1 MKQKDLTHGGIMSN
15 IFGFAL
21 PYIIAYFLQIL
32 YGLADL
38 FIIGQYCKVD
48 STTAV
53 SNGAQVMYFVT
64 VVIIGLAMGTTV
76 RMARAIGAND
86 KRWAAQVMG
95 NSVSMFMLLSLILS
109 VVLLLSTNVIV
120 GLMQTPPEAIA
131 GTKSYLAVCFI
142 GIPFIVAYNIIAS
155 IFRGIGD
162 TQTPLMFVAV
172 ACVSNILLDYLFIG
186 YMHMGPT
193 GAALGTTLSQT
204 ISVIFAALTIRRHK
218 DIFDMRWTDL
228 KPQKNILSNILK
240 IGIPIALQDGFI
252 QVSFILI
259 AIIANMRGLDDA
271 AAVGI
276 VEKFIGLL
284 FIVPSAMLST
294 VSAVSAQC
302 IGACQAERAQSTL
315 LRATEIVILFGLIC
329 VMLIHIFPE
338 APVRL
343 FTDNENV
350 IKQGTAYLSSYGWDC
365 ILAGIHFC
373 FSGYFTAYNYS
384 LVSFAHN
391 VVSIVTARVP
401 LSYLLSINFPL
412 TLYPMG
418 WAAPIGSFVSIV
430 ICIVA
435 YTYMK
440 RKGCFEICKTPN

>member
-1 MKQKDLTHGGIMSN
+1 MSN

-186 YMHMGPT
+186 YMHMGHK
-193 GAALGTTLSQT
+193 LS
-204 ISVIFAALTIRRHK
+204 V
-218 DIFDMRWTDL
+218 
-228 KPQKNILSNILK
+228 
-240 IGIPIALQDGFI
+240 
-252 QVSFILI
+252 
-259 AIIANMRGLDDA
+259 
-271 AAVGI
+271 
-276 VEKFIGLL
+276 
-284 FIVPSAMLST
+284 
-294 VSAVSAQC
+294 
-302 IGACQAERAQSTL
+302 
-315 LRATEIVILFGLIC
+315 
-329 VMLIHIFPE
+329 
-338 APVRL
+338 
-343 FTDNENV
+343 
-350 IKQGTAYLSSYGWDC
+350 
-365 ILAGIHFC
+365 
-373 FSGYFTAYNYS
+373 
-384 LVSFAHN
+384 
-391 VVSIVTARVP
+391 
-401 LSYLLSINFPL
+401 
-412 TLYPMG
+412 
-418 WAAPIGSFVSIV
+418 
-430 ICIVA
+430 
-435 YTYMK
+435 
-440 RKGCFEICKTPN
+440 

>member
-1 MKQKDLTHGGIMSN
+1 MSN

-435 YTYMK
+435 YIYMK

>member
-435 YTYMK
+435 YIYMK

>member
-259 AIIANMRGLDDA
+259 AIIA
-271 AAVGI
+271 AVGI

-302 IGACQAERAQSTL
+302 IGACQAERARSTL

-435 YTYMK
+435 YIYMK